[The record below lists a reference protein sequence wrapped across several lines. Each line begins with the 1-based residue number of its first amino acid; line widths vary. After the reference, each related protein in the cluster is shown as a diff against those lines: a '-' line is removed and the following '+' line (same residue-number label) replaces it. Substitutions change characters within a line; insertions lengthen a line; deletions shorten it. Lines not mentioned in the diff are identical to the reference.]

1 MTSGCD
7 LVVYEGKKK
16 DGINGVSH
24 SCVRMLISSLFKYR
38 TYSHRQVD
46 HRRDLL
52 GLLV

>member
-24 SCVRMLISSLFKYR
+24 CCVRMLISSLLNIEHVAIDKWIIAV
-38 TYSHRQVD
+38 TC
-46 HRRDLL
+46 
-52 GLLV
+52 